1 MQRFFGYAR
10 QSWLIMVA
18 LGLFLI
24 GLVSVRLRLEPYV
37 VIGVILGLFLL
48 GLFMLRGRKHGFL
61 FAIIITCAF
70 GVGYWRGGIYLAK
83 VDSYQ
88 RLFGKNVTMYAT
100 ATQDAVYSERRQLV
114 FTASNIVINNQE
126 MVGNI
131 EIEGFGVPMVYRGD
145 RVGAT
150 GKLFSKRGENIAGIK
165 FANLSIISAD
175 ESIVNKFRR
184 EFAVGLQNVLPEP
197 LASFGLGLLIGQRSS
212 LPEDLNEQLVA
223 VGLIH
228 IVAVSGYNLTVLTNI
243 SKRSLQR
250 RSRYQALFGSIT
262 LITLFLLV
270 TGFSPSI
277 VRAAVVS
284 GLSLVT
290 WYFGRSMKPVMI
302 LLLSAVLTAGI
313 NPLYVWSS
321 IGWYLSFTA
330 FFGVLVLAPLLR
342 DRYLP
347 VKVREKMLPQV
358 LSETFAAQI
367 CTLPIILFIFG
378 RLSIIS
384 VIANLLVVPIV
395 PFAMISSLVAGLYG
409 MIGPIFLGGF
419 LVLPAR
425 VILEYIVSVTGVLA
439 SIPGISV
446 MASISAFQ
454 MSILY
459 CLIIAVALV
468 LAIRVNRMRQPR
480 ASQF

>member
-1 MQRFFGYAR
+1 MVISVFVVYA
-10 QSWLIMVA
+10 V
-18 LGLFLI
+18 
-24 GLVSVRLRLEPYV
+24 VLR
-37 VIGVILGLFLL
+37 
-48 GLFMLRGRKHGFL
+48 RRKHGL
-61 FAIIITCAF
+61 AFALIFALALGAGI
-70 GVGYWRGGIYLAK
+70 WRGNTYLIK
-83 VDSYQ
+83 VDTYQ
-88 RLFGKNVTMYAT
+88 SVFGKNVVLQAT

-114 FTASNIVINNQE
+114 FSANNIVINDQQ
-126 MVGNI
+126 MVGNV

-145 RVGAT
+145 RVEVT
-150 GKLFSKRGENIAGIK
+150 GRLFPKRGENIAGMR
-165 FANLSIISAD
+165 FASLTVVSKD

-212 LPEDLNEQLVA
+212 LPEELNEQLVA

-243 SKRSLQR
+243 SKRGLQK
-250 RSRYQALFGSIT
+250 RSRYQALAGSVV
-262 LITLFLLV
+262 LIGLFLLV

-409 MIGPIFLGGF
+409 MVGPIFLGGF

-446 MASISAFQ
+446 MANISAFQ
-454 MSILY
+454 MTILY
-459 CLIIAVALV
+459 SLVIAVTLALATRV
-468 LAIRVNRMRQPR
+468 SKIRRSR